1 MRFILLIDMDYFFA
15 ACEELKD
22 PKLKEKPIAVVTDTY
37 REGSKGVIMTC
48 NYVARKFGVRSGMPA
63 STGLNLCKDLLLIK
77 EDFKFYEEKSKEV
90 FKLVREVADKIE
102 EVSIDEAY
110 VDITEKV
117 DSYEEAYACAE
128 RIKGL
133 ITSNTKLPCTIGI
146 STNKLMAKM
155 ACDAAKPNGLKL
167 VKQEEA
173 KEFLSK
179 LPVGKLYGVG
189 EKTRERLEAMQIK
202 TIGELASMNKLL
214 LKEKFGSF
222 GLELHNSAN
231 GIDES
236 EVITEYETKSI
247 GRERT
252 LKKDTTNEEDVL
264 PIIKEL
270 SKDVIEEAKK
280 EGYLFKIITVKMR
293 YNDFSDHL
301 KSKTIKPSNNID
313 DLQKIAIELFKRYIN
328 KEKPLRKAGV
338 RISSLSK
345 GTKQKGLL
353 LSLLQNLIKDIF
365 LQIFFLIH

>member
-179 LPVGKLYGVG
+179 LKVGKLYGVG
-189 EKTRERLEAMQIK
+189 EKTKERLEAMDIK
-202 TIGELASMNKLL
+202 TVGDLASASKQLL
-214 LKEKFGSF
+214 IEHLGSSM
-222 GLELHNSAN
+222 GSEIYNYAN

-252 LKKDTTNEEDVL
+252 LRKDTTNEEDILPVL
-264 PIIKEL
+264 VELCKEVFNE
-270 SKDVIEEAKK
+270 SKK
-280 EGYLFKIITVKMR
+280 EEYLFKTITVKMR
-293 YNDFSDHL
+293 YNDFTDHL
-301 KSKTIKPSNNID
+301 KGKTIKPSNNLS
-313 DLQKIAIELFKRYIN
+313 DLERVSKELLIHYLN
-328 KEKPLRKAGV
+328 KEKPLRKVGV
-338 RISSLSK
+338 RISGLSK
-345 GTKQKGLL
+345 RTNQKGLGMFM
-353 LSLLQNLIKDIF
+353 K
-365 LQIFFLIH
+365 